1 MVLASGVLNDSMR
14 STTELKLTQL
24 FSFFDACSQAYWKS
38 GAVIGLPSLH
48 LMSSRSVKVKVRPS
62 LLILGISLAIER
74 RGSATNSTL
83 SQSMSIK
90 LAHMSVAPSD
100 HGVVNCCASG
110 YGCRILGAPPSSDVR
125 RIPPFVADGLGAL
138 AGAVGGAGAA
148 GTVVGAGAAVVAA
161 AAVVGAGW

>member
-48 LMSSRSVKVKVRPS
+48 LMSSRRVNVKVRPS
-62 LLILGISLAIER
+62 LLILGISLAMER
-74 RGSATNSTL
+74 RGSAMNSTF

-100 HGVVNCCASG
+100 QGVVYCCDSG
-110 YGCRILGAPPSSDVR
+110 YGCRIFGAPPNSDVCR
-125 RIPPFVADGLGAL
+125 MPPLDTAGL
-138 AGAVGGAGAA
+138 AGFAETAVAA
-148 GTVVGAGAAVVAA
+148 GTVVGAVVA
-161 AAVVGAGW
+161 V

>member
-38 GAVIGLPSLH
+38 DAVIGLPSLH
-48 LMSSRSVKVKVRPS
+48 LMSSRRVNVKVRPS
-62 LLILGISLAIER
+62 LLILGISLAMER
-74 RGSATNSTL
+74 RGSAMNSTF

-100 HGVVNCCASG
+100 HGVVNCWDSG
-110 YGCRILGAPPSSDVR
+110 YGCRILGAPPSSEDR
-125 RIPPFVADGLGAL
+125 RIPPLGVDGLATF
-138 AGAVGGAGAA
+138 AVTA
-148 GTVVGAGAAVVAA
+148 VGAGA
-161 AAVVGAGW
+161 